1 MEEGESVGNSRD
13 QDSLNGNEIEADK
26 ETNSEACTNIVV
38 ININSEPRPGTGDKY
53 VHSKNQADSATEI
66 RKSNS
71 ESMKAVPDKFEKK

>member
-1 MEEGESVGNSRD
+1 M
-13 QDSLNGNEIEADK
+13 
-26 ETNSEACTNIVV
+26 V

-53 VHSKNQADSATEI
+53 VHSKNHSDSATEI